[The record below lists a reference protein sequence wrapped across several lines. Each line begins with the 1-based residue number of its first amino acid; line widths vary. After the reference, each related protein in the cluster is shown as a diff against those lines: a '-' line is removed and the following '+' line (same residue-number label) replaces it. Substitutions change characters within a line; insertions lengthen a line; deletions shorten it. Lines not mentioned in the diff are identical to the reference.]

1 MKKLCNTE
9 TDLKKKALPKKKRV
23 MHFQVIF
30 GSVQAITF
38 LQVHLN
44 FFTEIFSLKGITK

>member
-9 TDLKKKALPKKKRV
+9 TDLKKALPIKKCV
-23 MHFQVIF
+23 MLFQVIF

-38 LQVHLN
+38 LQVH
-44 FFTEIFSLKGITK
+44 